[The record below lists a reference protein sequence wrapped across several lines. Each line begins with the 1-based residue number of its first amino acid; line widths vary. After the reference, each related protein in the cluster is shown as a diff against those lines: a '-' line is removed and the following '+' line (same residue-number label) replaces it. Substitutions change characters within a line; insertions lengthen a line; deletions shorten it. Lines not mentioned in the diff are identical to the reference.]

1 MRPFSLKASL
11 LVMGMSGIVA
21 QIVLL
26 RELLVSFLGNE
37 LTVGIILGN
46 WLILEAIGSYVI
58 GRSVEKVGRKIETY
72 VVFQLVFSV
81 AFPFSIYLCRIFKNI
96 LLATPGEG
104 LGFGP
109 IFYSSL
115 LILLPVALPHGALFT
130 YGCKLYSQYVG
141 KDASSVGKVY
151 AFESIGSIIGGLLVT
166 FLLVQYFNSFQIAF
180 ILSSINASISV
191 FLIPPLLR
199 APFFRFR
206 NMLCYFSIFLA
217 ILFIYFLFTP
227 STKEI
232 NSFSIQSQWRN
243 LKVLHNENSIY
254 GNITVTKRGEQFTF
268 FTNGVPSITTPV
280 PDVASI
286 EDFVHFPMLFHEKP
300 ESVLILSGGAG
311 GMIHEILKYP
321 VAHVDYVE
329 LDPLLL
335 KLIQKFSTPLTQS
348 ELSDKRARI
357 HYADGRFF
365 VKRTR
370 NRFDMIFVGIP
381 APQELQTNRLFSSEF
396 FSTAKEKMSPDG
408 IIVLTLPGSLAYISP
423 ELRDLNA
430 CILDTLKSVFRSVR
444 IIPGDLNLY
453 LASNS
458 SQLEKVTSGEIIKRF
473 DQRKIRTSLFTKGY
487 IEYRLHERWTKWFL
501 QSMEGKTIPIN
512 SDLRPIGVFLSLSYW
527 NALFSPYLTGIFKWF
542 EGFSVQISISLM
554 AVFTLL
560 MGAVF
565 IRKPRL
571 SRQSIPYAIFT
582 TGLAGMIFNLAI
594 IFTFQTFYGYLYHQI
609 GLLIAVFMFGVAL
622 SSFVITQRLDRI
634 TRDPILFL
642 RIEMAI
648 ICFSFLFPF
657 VFSIPAPY
665 LEKPA
670 VFLLIYPVF
679 LVMSF
684 LSGAWIGLQF
694 PLATKIYLGAPEKG
708 EMLGHTAG
716 LLYGA
721 DLLGGF
727 LGGLFGGILLLPILG
742 LKQSCF
748 MMAMIKIS
756 SGILFLLSMKLN
768 IPLTPPSSPMGR
780 GEE

>member
-1 MRPFSLKASL
+1 MRPFSLEASL
-11 LVMGMSGIVA
+11 LIMGMSGIIA

-26 RELLVSFLGNE
+26 RELLISFLGNE

-46 WLILEAIGSYVI
+46 WLILEALGSYVI
-58 GRSVEKVGRKIETY
+58 GRSVEKIGRKTETY
-72 VVFQLVFSV
+72 VIFQLVFSV

-109 IFYSSL
+109 IFYSSFL
-115 LILLPVALPHGALFT
+115 LLLPVTLPHGALFT
-130 YGCKLYSQYVG
+130 YGCKLYSQYVR
-141 KDASSVGKVY
+141 KEASSVGKVY
-151 AFESIGSIIGGLLVT
+151 ALESIGSIIGGLLVT
-166 FLLVQYFNSFQIAF
+166 FLFIQYFNSFQIAF
-180 ILSSINASISV
+180 ILSSINAFISA
-191 FLIPPLLR
+191 FLISPIPA

-206 NMLCYFSIFLA
+206 NILCYLSIFLA
-217 ILFIYFLFTP
+217 LLFISFLLTP
-227 STKEI
+227 SAKEI

-243 LKVLHNENSIY
+243 LKVIHYENSIY

-311 GMIHEILKYP
+311 GMIYEILKYP

-348 ELSDKRARI
+348 ELSDERVRV

-365 VKRTR
+365 MKRTPD
-370 NRFDMIFVGIP
+370 RFDMIFVGIP

-396 FSTAKEKMSPDG
+396 FSTVKEKMSPDG
-408 IIVLTLPGSLAYISP
+408 IIVLTLPGSLTYISP

-430 CILDTLKSVFRSVR
+430 CILETLKGVFRSVR

-458 SQLEKVTSGEIIKRF
+458 GRLEKVTSAEIIARF
-473 DQRKIRTSLFTKGY
+473 DQRKIQTSLFTRGY

-501 QSMEGKTIPIN
+501 QSMEGKPIPIN
-512 SDLRPIGVFLSLSYW
+512 SDLRPIGVFLSLSHW
-527 NALFSPYLTGIFKWF
+527 NALFSPYLTGIFKGF
-542 EGFSVQISISLM
+542 EGFSVQLSIVLM
-554 AVFTLL
+554 TIFTLL
-560 MGAVF
+560 MAAVF

-571 SRQSIPYAIFT
+571 SRASIPYVIFT
-582 TGLAGMIFNLAI
+582 TGLAGMIFNLAV

-609 GLLIAVFMFGVAL
+609 GLLVAVFMLGVAL
-622 SSFVITQRLDRI
+622 SSIVITQRLDRI
-634 TRDPILFL
+634 RRDSDLFL
-642 RIEMAI
+642 KIEIGI
-648 ICFSFLFPF
+648 IFFSFLFPF
-657 VFSIPAPY
+657 AFSIPAPY

-670 VFLLIYPVF
+670 ISLLVYPVF
-679 LVMSF
+679 LIMSF

-694 PLATKIYLGAPEKG
+694 PLATKIYLGGPEREG
-708 EMLGHTAG
+708 LLGHTAG

-748 MMAMIKIS
+748 MMAMVKIS
-756 SGILFLLSMKLN
+756 SGILFLLYMK
-768 IPLTPPSSPMGR
+768 IRSTR
-780 GEE
+780 